1 MLKIYNSL
9 TKSLEEFKPIDPND
23 VKIYICG
30 PTVYDY
36 SHIGHARTYVTFDV
50 IRNILE
56 KYANYNV
63 TFVMNITDIDDKII
77 NKSKESG
84 MSMEDI
90 TRKFTKEFLE
100 DMSLLN
106 VRNPTVL
113 TRVTDYVDHIKDFID
128 KLIDNGYAYISN
140 GSVYFDT
147 ESYKKS
153 FKYPIFK
160 EETEGLTGENSDK
173 KSPAD
178 FALWKK
184 SKEGEIGY
192 SYRGSKGRPG
202 WHIECSVMSNDI
214 LGDHIDIHAGGIDLK
229 FPHHENE
236 IAQCQAFYK
245 KSPWVNYFMHTGHLN
260 INGLK
265 MSKSL
270 KNFTTI
276 KSILERCTPV
286 QLRILFLY
294 HQWNKDM
301 NYEEEQIKFAE
312 NVEKKLF
319 NFLMYVDSFCQED
332 NNDVTNKNNEI
343 DKEILNKVKECNRIV
358 DESFS
363 NNFDTSSVIKSL
375 LDLVTYTNIRIGKVR
390 YFTLVQ
396 VRDFLRRIMDIL
408 GIQRPV
414 KVVDQDT
421 EKLAVII
428 NDFRNDVRSV
438 AKKCTN
444 KQGLFEICDDVRNK
458 LKDIGYAIEDS
469 SLVSMIKKL

>member
-9 TKSLEEFKPIDPND
+9 SKTLEEFIPADPND

-56 KYANYNV
+56 KYYNYNV

-77 NKSKESG
+77 NKSKESEQ
-84 MSMEDI
+84 SIDI
-90 TRKFTKEFLE
+90 ITKKYTKEFLD
-100 DMSLLN
+100 DMALLN
-106 VRNPTVL
+106 VRKPTVL
-113 TRVTDYVDHIKDFID
+113 TKVTDYIDHIKDFVD
-128 KLIDNGYAYISN
+128 KLIDNGYAYSNN

-147 ESYKKS
+147 EEYKKTY
-153 FKYPIFK
+153 KYPIFK
-160 EETEGLTGENSDK
+160 EETEGLVGENSDK
-173 KSPAD
+173 KSSAD

-184 SKEGEIGY
+184 SKTDELGY
-192 SYRGSKGRPG
+192 LYKGTDGRPG

-236 IAQCQAFYK
+236 VAQCQAFYK
-245 KSPWVNYFMHTGHLN
+245 KNSWVKYFMHTGHLN

-276 KSILERCTPV
+276 KCILERCTPI

-312 NVEKKLF
+312 NVEKKFF
-319 NFLMYVDSFCQED
+319 NFLMYVDSMNDED
-332 NNDVTNKNNEI
+332 NKGEVDHEVLK
-343 DKEILNKVKECNRIV
+343 KLKECNKTV

-363 NNFDTSSVIKSL
+363 NNFDTPTVIKSL
-375 LDLVTYTNIRIGKVR
+375 LELVTFTNTRINKVR
-390 YFTLVQ
+390 YLTLVQ
-396 VRDFLRRIMDIL
+396 VKDFLRRILNIL
-408 GIQRPV
+408 GIEKSS
-414 KVVDQDT
+414 KVVNQDT
-421 EKLAVII
+421 EKLADII
-428 NDFRNDVRSV
+428 NDFRNDVRSM

-444 KQGLFEICDDVRNK
+444 KQGLYEICDDVRNK